1 MSNVLKKTKKKW
13 YARMDIAQAC
23 LSLSRDGREKFSATS
38 ISERANSKEGRIIAR
53 CSPPQGYDS
62 TNVGQKMRYIVSPTT
77 RSGISFTRNRSPDSR
92 LYFVTCEEELEEFIH
107 LCNRMASNPGGA
119 PNAQ

>member
-1 MSNVLKKTKKKW
+1 MSKVLKKTKKKW

-23 LSLSRDGREKFSATS
+23 LSLSRGGQEKFSAGQ

-53 CSPPQGYDS
+53 HSPPQGYDS
-62 TNVGQKMRYIVSPTT
+62 TNVGQRMRYIVSPTNQ
-77 RSGISFTRNRSPDSR
+77 SGISFTRNRSADSR
-92 LYFVTCEEELEEFIH
+92 IYFVTCEEELEDFIH
-107 LCNRMASNPGGA
+107 MCNRMASNPGGA